1 MINNNGVG
9 WSKQLDEIRD
19 LITLIDALPF
29 WKRRKVWKD
38 VQAGKLPDIPSLL
51 RRISAECI
59 KVKKCF
65 WCRSDVET
73 NQVTHGPDD
82 SEGQEI
88 RPACPGDLRGNDC
101 GVPEFRSDLSQ
112 RFLQFQRPAFRHRP
126 VPAGHE
132 RTRGFPARGNC
143 ASVLQYPLDDERGNR
158 GSEYALFHSN
168 GE

>member
-82 SEGQEI
+82 SDFYI
-88 RPACPGDLRGNDC
+88 SCKCC
-101 GVPEFRSDLSQ
+101 G
-112 RFLQFQRPAFRHRP
+112 
-126 VPAGHE
+126 
-132 RTRGFPARGNC
+132 ARGP
-143 ASVLQYPLDDERGNR
+143 VTKDV
-158 GSEYALFHSN
+158 GSAIARWNS
-168 GE
+168 